1 MKLKDMS
8 MPKHAKSGD
17 QIDLN
22 LTKEEIEA
30 TIGDQTLLDFIEEC
44 EEVSADMN
52 RGVCQTRRATIFMR
66 KEQSE
71 LVRQRAD
78 LSELLDLAQ
87 KDFEIA
93 VRHTKNLI

>member
-1 MKLKDMS
+1 MS

-52 RGVCQTRRATIFMR
+52 RGVC
-66 KEQSE
+66 
-71 LVRQRAD
+71 
-78 LSELLDLAQ
+78 
-87 KDFEIA
+87 
-93 VRHTKNLI
+93 